1 MSLNEKITQLK
12 SALYAQPD
20 IKSIRKVTN
29 VAVAGVDLCF
39 KYTPSEA
46 ILTKRAIRAAAAEV
60 ILSKERIRRHEQR
73 LKRNSNRNY
82 APNV

>member
-1 MSLNEKITQLK
+1 MNINDKITQLK

-20 IKSIRKVTN
+20 VNSVRKATN
-29 VAVAGVDLCF
+29 VAIAGVDCSF
-39 KYTPSEA
+39 KYTQSEA

-60 ILSKERIRRHEQR
+60 LLSKERIRMHEQR
-73 LKRNSNRNY
+73 LSRIRSY